1 VGIQSVDLWVMAPT
15 IVLALG
21 ALLALLVDLFVPER
35 GEASRS
41 ASGVAAVVAVV
52 AATAFLPQSADSATL
67 CAGQNCAYAVGAL
80 TLAIQLVVLV
90 GTATVLLMSLVSVN
104 DTRTPSGEYYFLLLC
119 SAAGAMLVPAA
130 TDLVTL
136 LVAIEVVSLPTFALI
151 AMNRGDR
158 RSGEGA
164 LKAFLYSVAS
174 VAVSFYGV
182 ALVYGS
188 LGTVSFVPLSLEAS
202 NTDPTPIATAGLVL
216 ILAVVAFKAAAV
228 PFHAWAPDAYESAP
242 VPIAAYLSVVSKAV
256 GFAALIQIVATFAN
270 WEQIWAPVVAAM
282 AILTMVFANVIA
294 LRQRGVVRLLAWSSV
309 AQAGYIL
316 VPFAAIVGG
325 LEGADAALPAV
336 IGYLVGYEALNLGAF
351 AVVTIASRATGGTEG
366 RTSLRI
372 DDLKGLA
379 WQSPWLGLT
388 LAFFLA
394 GLAGLPPAL
403 IGLFIKVQVIA
414 VPIST
419 GAWIVVAV
427 MVLATVTGLAY
438 YLRFAAAL
446 FARPAEAAF
455 DRAHFGMSAGPAHV
469 ALGAMLALT
478 IVLSVAPSLALGL
491 LDRL

>member
-1 VGIQSVDLWVMAPT
+1 MGIQSVDLWVMAPT

-21 ALLALLVDLFVPER
+21 ALLALLVDLFVA
-35 GEASRS
+35 GKGKASRS
-41 ASGVAAVVAVV
+41 AAGVTAVVAVV
-52 AATAFLPQSADSATL
+52 ASTALLPQSVDAVTL
-67 CAGQNCAYAVGAL
+67 CSGQNCAYAVGAL
-80 TLAIQLVVLV
+80 TIAVQLVVLL
-90 GTATVLLMSLVSVN
+90 GTTTVLLLSLVSVD

-119 SAAGAMLVPAA
+119 SASGAMLVPAA

-174 VAVSFYGV
+174 VAVSFYGL
-182 ALVYGS
+182 ALLYGS
-188 LGTVSFVPLSLEAS
+188 LGTVSFVPISLLTS
-202 NTDPTPIATAGLVL
+202 NTDPTPIGATGLVL
-216 ILAVVAFKAAAV
+216 ILAVIAFKAAAV
-228 PFHAWAPDAYESAP
+228 PFHAWAPDAYEAAP

-256 GFAALIQIVATFAN
+256 GSAALIQVVASFAT
-270 WEQIWAPVVAAM
+270 WEQIWAPVVAAL
-282 AILTMVFANVIA
+282 AILTMVFANLIA
-294 LRQRGVVRLLAWSSV
+294 LRQKGVVRLLAWSSV

-325 LEGADAALPAV
+325 LVGAESALPAV
-336 IGYLVGYEALNLGAF
+336 IGYLVGYAALNLGAF
-351 AVVTIASRATGGTEG
+351 AVVTIASRG
-366 RTSLRI
+366 RTGLLI
-372 DDLKGLA
+372 ADMKGLA
-379 WQSPWLGLT
+379 WRSPWLGLT

-414 VPIST
+414 VPVST

-446 FARPAEAAF
+446 FARPADATF
-455 DRAHFGMSAGPAHV
+455 DRTHFGVSAGPAHV
-469 ALGAMLALT
+469 ALGAMLVLT

>member
-1 VGIQSVDLWVMAPT
+1 
-15 IVLALG
+15 
-21 ALLALLVDLFVPER
+21 
-35 GEASRS
+35 
-41 ASGVAAVVAVV
+41 
-52 AATAFLPQSADSATL
+52 
-67 CAGQNCAYAVGAL
+67 
-80 TLAIQLVVLV
+80 
-90 GTATVLLMSLVSVN
+90 
-104 DTRTPSGEYYFLLLC
+104 
-119 SAAGAMLVPAA
+119 MLVPAA

-174 VAVSFYGV
+174 VAVSFYGL
-182 ALVYGS
+182 ALLYGS
-188 LGTVSFVPLSLEAS
+188 LGTVSFVPISLLTS
-202 NTDPTPIATAGLVL
+202 NTDPTPIGATGLVL
-216 ILAVVAFKAAAV
+216 ILAVIAFKAAAV

-256 GFAALIQIVATFAN
+256 GFAALIQIVA
-270 WEQIWAPVVAAM
+270 VVRDVGTDLGTGRCCL

-294 LRQRGVVRLLAWSSV
+294 LRQKGVVRLLAWSSV

-316 VPFAAIVGG
+316 VPFAAVVGG
-325 LEGADAALPAV
+325 LAGAESALPAV
-336 IGYLVGYEALNLGAF
+336 IGYLVGYAALNLGAF
-351 AVVTIASRATGGTEG
+351 AVVTIASRG
-366 RTSLRI
+366 RSGPLI
-372 DDLKGLA
+372 ADMKGLA

-438 YLRFAAAL
+438 YLRFAATL
-446 FARPAEAAF
+446 FARPGNATFERTHLGA
-455 DRAHFGMSAGPAHV
+455 SAGPAHV
-469 ALGAMLALT
+469 ALGAMLVLT

>member
-21 ALLALLVDLFVPER
+21 ALLALLVDLFVSDN
-35 GEASRS
+35 GKASRS
-41 ASGVAAVVAVV
+41 AAGVTAVVAVV
-52 AATAFLPQSADSATL
+52 AATAFLPQSADSVTL

-80 TLAIQLVVLV
+80 TLAIQLVVLI

-174 VAVSFYGV
+174 VAVSFYGL
-182 ALVYGS
+182 ALLYGS
-188 LGTVSFVPLSLEAS
+188 LGTVSFVPLSLLAA
-202 NTDPTPIATAGLVL
+202 NTEPTPIGTAGLVM

-256 GFAALIQIVATFAN
+256 GFAALIQIVATFAT
-270 WEQIWAPVVAAM
+270 WEQIWAPVVAAL

-294 LRQRGVVRLLAWSSV
+294 LRQQGVVRLLAWSSV

-325 LEGADAALPAV
+325 LAGADAALPAV
-336 IGYLVGYEALNLGAF
+336 IGYLVGYAALNLGAF
-351 AVVTIASRATGGTEG
+351 AVVTIASRG
-366 RTSLRI
+366 RKGLLI
-372 DDLKGLA
+372 ADLKGLA

-414 VPIST
+414 VPVST
-419 GAWIVVAV
+419 GAWVVVAV

-446 FARPAEAAF
+446 FARPAESTF
-455 DRAHFGMSAGPAHV
+455 NRAHLGVSAGPAHV
-469 ALGAMLALT
+469 ALGAMLVLT

>member
-15 IVLALG
+15 ITLALG
-21 ALLALLVDLFVPER
+21 ALLALLVDLFVA
-35 GEASRS
+35 GAGKASRS
-41 ASGVAAVVAVV
+41 AAGVTAVVAVV
-52 AATAFLPQSADSATL
+52 VATALLPQSVDEVTL

-80 TLAIQLVVLV
+80 TVAVQLVVLV
-90 GTATVLLMSLVSVN
+90 GTATVLLMSLVSVD

-119 SAAGAMLVPAA
+119 SASGAMLVAAA
-130 TDLVTL
+130 TDLVTV

-174 VAVSFYGV
+174 VAVSFYGL
-182 ALVYGS
+182 ALLYGS
-188 LGTVSFVPLSLEAS
+188 LGTVSLVPISLLTT
-202 NTDPTPIATAGLVL
+202 NTNPTPIGATGLVL
-216 ILAVVAFKAAAV
+216 ILAVIAFKAAAV
-228 PFHAWAPDAYESAP
+228 PFHAWAPDAYEAAP

-256 GFAALIQIVATFAN
+256 GFAALIQVVAAFAA
-270 WEQIWAPVVAAM
+270 WEQIWAPVVAAL

-316 VPFAAIVGG
+316 VPFAAVVGG
-325 LEGADAALPAV
+325 LAGAESALPAV
-336 IGYLVGYEALNLGAF
+336 IGYLVGYAALNLGVF
-351 AVVTIASRATGGTEG
+351 AVVTIASRG
-366 RTSLRI
+366 RTDLRI
-372 DDLKGLA
+372 ADMRGLA

-427 MVLATVTGLAY
+427 MVMATVTGLAY
-438 YLRFAAAL
+438 YLRFAAVL
-446 FARPAEAAF
+446 FARPSDATFE
-455 DRAHFGMSAGPAHV
+455 RSELGVSAGPAHV
-469 ALGAMLALT
+469 ALGAMLFLT
-478 IVLSVAPSLALGL
+478 IALSVAPSLALGL

>member
-1 VGIQSVDLWVMAPT
+1 MGIQSVDLWVMAPT

-21 ALLALLVDLFVPER
+21 ALLALLVDLFVA
-35 GEASRS
+35 GKGKASRS
-41 ASGVAAVVAVV
+41 AAGLTAVAAVV
-52 AATAFLPQSADSATL
+52 AATALLPQSVDEVTL

-80 TLAIQLVVLV
+80 TIAIQLVVLV
-90 GTATVLLMSLVSVN
+90 GTITVLLLSLVTVDDS
-104 DTRTPSGEYYFLLLC
+104 RTPSGEYYFLLLA
-119 SAAGAMLVPAA
+119 SASGAMLVPAV

-158 RSGEGA
+158 RSGEAA

-174 VAVSFYGV
+174 AAISFYGL
-182 ALVYGS
+182 ALLYGS
-188 LGTVSFVPLSLEAS
+188 LGTVSFGPISLLTA
-202 NTDPTPIATAGLVL
+202 NTEPTPIAAAGLVL

-228 PFHAWAPDAYESAP
+228 PFHAWAPDAYEGAP

-256 GFAALIQIVATFAN
+256 GFAALIQIVASFAT
-270 WEQIWAPVVAAM
+270 WEQIWAPVVAAL

-294 LRQRGVVRLLAWSSV
+294 LRQKGAVRLLAWSSV

-316 VPFAAIVGG
+316 VPLAAIVGG
-325 LEGADAALPAV
+325 LTGAASALPAV
-336 IGYLVGYEALNLGAF
+336 IGYLVGYAALNLGAF
-351 AVVTIASRATGGTEG
+351 AVVTIASRKMSG
-366 RTSLRI
+366 RTGLLI
-372 DDLKGLA
+372 ADMKGLA

-414 VPIST
+414 VPVST

-446 FARPAEAAF
+446 FSRPAHARF
-455 DRAHFGMSAGPAHV
+455 DRSHLGITAGPAHV
-469 ALGAMLALT
+469 ALGAMLVLT